1 MKRIVLSIV
10 GLTTIITVA
19 SQAQASNYHVK
30 QGDTLYTIA
39 KENGS
44 SVNELKHLNNLN
56 ETQLIPGQK
65 IKISS
70 DYYKATKDDT
80 VQSIAK
86 KFKITPF
93 EVRFWNRLSSNELT
107 IGKKLIVS
115 EDAYRKYKEKKRK
128 NHHVTPALSP
138 DSARILDEIDQ
149 KELKESINN
158 EEADIN
164 EGIDINEEI
173 VSNEIQ
179 VAVDDN
185 NSSESNAQNNETEYY
200 TQHNQSL
207 NDSSNFISEENN
219 LLLTED
225 NTQSNT
231 LPDKKTQKASLNMI
245 EGEVARIAHRIAEGK
260 SYVYGANS
268 NSAVDCSA
276 FAQQVLKALG
286 KSIPRTTNEQMAVGT
301 RVLQPQPGDLVF
313 FNNGSHVGVYIGNGQ
328 MVDALNP
335 KAGVGQRAV
344 NYISGT
350 ITGYYRY

>member
-56 ETQLIPGQK
+56 EAQLIPGQK

-70 DYYKATKDDT
+70 DYYKVTKDDT

-158 EEADIN
+158 EET
-164 EGIDINEEI
+164 DINEEI
-173 VSNEIQ
+173 DSNEIQ
-179 VAVDDN
+179 VSVDDN
-185 NSSESNAQNNETEYY
+185 NSSESNAQNIETEYY
-200 TQHNQSL
+200 TQHNPSL
-207 NDSSNFISEENN
+207 NDSSNIISEENN

-225 NTQSNT
+225 NIQLNT
-231 LPDKKTQKASLNMI
+231 LLDKKTQKSSLNMI
-245 EGEVARIAHRIAEGK
+245 EGEVAQIAHRIAEGK

-286 KSIPRTTNEQMAVGT
+286 KSIPRTTYEQMAVGT

>member
-44 SVNELKHLNNLN
+44 SVNELKYLNNLN

-70 DYYKATKDDT
+70 DYYKVTKDDT

-138 DSARILDEIDQ
+138 DSARILNEIDQ

-158 EEADIN
+158 EETY
-164 EGIDINEEI
+164 INEEI
-173 VSNEIQ
+173 DSNEIQ

-185 NSSESNAQNNETEYY
+185 NSSESNAQNTETEYY
-200 TQHNQSL
+200 TQNNPSL

-231 LPDKKTQKASLNMI
+231 LLDKKTQKASLNMI
-245 EGEVARIAHRIAEGK
+245 EGEVAQIAHRIAEGK

-286 KSIPRTTNEQMAVGT
+286 KSIPRTTYEQMAVGT

>member
-1 MKRIVLSIV
+1 MKRLVLSIV

-19 SQAQASNYHVK
+19 SQAQATNYHVK

-39 KENGS
+39 KENGT
-44 SVNELKHLNNLN
+44 SVYELKLLNNLN
-56 ETQLIPGQK
+56 ETQLTPGQK

-70 DYYKATKDDT
+70 DYYKVTRDDT

-115 EDAYRKYKEKKRK
+115 EDAYRKYKVKKRK

-138 DSARILDEIDQ
+138 DSARLLDEIDQ
-149 KELKESINN
+149 KDLKESINN
-158 EEADIN
+158 EET
-164 EGIDINEEI
+164 DINEEMD
-173 VSNEIQ
+173 SNDIQ
-179 VAVDDN
+179 VTVDEN
-185 NSSESNAQNNETEYY
+185 YSSESDAQNIDAEYY
-200 TQHNQSL
+200 TQNSQSL
-207 NDSSNFISEENN
+207 NESSNVISEEN
-219 LLLTED
+219 
-225 NTQSNT
+225 TQSNS
-231 LPDKKTQKASLNMI
+231 LLDKSTQKKPFNTI
-245 EGEVARIAHRIAEGK
+245 EGDVARIAHRIAEGK

-286 KSIPRTTNEQMAVGT
+286 KSIPRTTYEQMAVGT

-344 NYISGT
+344 DYISGT

>member
-1 MKRIVLSIV
+1 MKRIVLSII

-70 DYYKATKDDT
+70 DYYKVIKDDT

-86 KFKITPF
+86 NFKITPF

-149 KELKESINN
+149 KELKESITN
-158 EEADIN
+158 EET
-164 EGIDINEEI
+164 DINEEMD
-173 VSNEIQ
+173 STDIQ
-179 VAVDDN
+179 VTVDEN
-185 NSSESNAQNNETEYY
+185 YSSVSDAQNIDAEYY
-200 TQHNQSL
+200 TQNSQSL
-207 NDSSNFISEENN
+207 NESSNAISDE
-219 LLLTED
+219 

-231 LPDKKTQKASLNMI
+231 LVDKSTQKKPFNMI
-245 EGEVARIAHRIAEGK
+245 EGDVARIAHRIAEGK

-286 KSIPRTTNEQMAVGT
+286 KSIPRTTYEQMAVGT

>member
-1 MKRIVLSIV
+1 MKRLVLSIV

-19 SQAQASNYHVK
+19 SQAQATNYHVK

-39 KENGS
+39 KENGT
-44 SVNELKHLNNLN
+44 SVYELKLLNNLN
-56 ETQLIPGQK
+56 ETQLTPGQK

-70 DYYKATKDDT
+70 DYYKVTKDDT

-86 KFKITPF
+86 KFNITPF

-138 DSARILDEIDQ
+138 DSARILDEIER
-149 KELKESINN
+149 KEINESLNN
-158 EEADIN
+158 EEADF
-164 EGIDINEEI
+164 NEEMD
-173 VSNEIQ
+173 SNDIQ
-179 VAVDDN
+179 VTVDED
-185 NSSESNAQNNETEYY
+185 NSSESDAQNIDAEYY
-200 TQHNQSL
+200 TQNSQSL
-207 NDSSNFISEENN
+207 NESSNIISEENN
-219 LLLTED
+219 LLITEE

-231 LPDKKTQKASLNMI
+231 LLDKTTQEVPLKTI
-245 EGEVARIAHRIAEGK
+245 EGDVARIAHHIAEGK
-260 SYVYGANS
+260 SYVYGANN

-286 KSIPRTTNEQMAVGT
+286 KSIPRTTYEQMAVGT

-344 NYISGT
+344 DYISGT

>member
-1 MKRIVLSIV
+1 MKRLVLSIV

-39 KENGS
+39 KENGT
-44 SVNELKHLNNLN
+44 SVYELKLLNNLN
-56 ETQLIPGQK
+56 ETQLTPGQK

-70 DYYKATKDDT
+70 DYYKVTKDDT

-138 DSARILDEIDQ
+138 DSARILNEIDQ

-158 EEADIN
+158 EET
-164 EGIDINEEI
+164 DINEEMD
-173 VSNEIQ
+173 SNDIQ
-179 VAVDDN
+179 VTVDEN
-185 NSSESNAQNNETEYY
+185 YSSESDAQNIDAEYY
-200 TQHNQSL
+200 TQNSQSL
-207 NDSSNFISEENN
+207 NESSNAISEE
-219 LLLTED
+219 

-231 LPDKKTQKASLNMI
+231 LVDKSTQKKTFNMI
-245 EGEVARIAHRIAEGK
+245 EGDVARIAHRIAEGK

-268 NSAVDCSA
+268 NNAVDCSA

-286 KSIPRTTNEQMAVGT
+286 KSIPRTTYEQMAVGT

-313 FNNGSHVGVYIGNGQ
+313 FNYGSHVGVYIGNGQ

-350 ITGYYRY
+350 ITGYFRY

>member
-1 MKRIVLSIV
+1 MKRLVLSIV
-10 GLTTIITVA
+10 GLTTIITLA
-19 SQAQASNYHVK
+19 SQAQATNYHVK

-39 KENGS
+39 KENGT
-44 SVNELKHLNNLN
+44 SVYELKLLNNLN
-56 ETQLIPGQK
+56 ETQLTPGQK

-70 DYYKATKDDT
+70 DYYKVTKDDT

-138 DSARILDEIDQ
+138 DSARILDEIER
-149 KELKESINN
+149 KEINESLNN
-158 EEADIN
+158 EEADF
-164 EGIDINEEI
+164 NEEMD
-173 VSNEIQ
+173 SNDIQ
-179 VAVDDN
+179 VTVDDD
-185 NSSESNAQNNETEYY
+185 NSSESDAQNIDAEYY
-200 TQHNQSL
+200 TQNSQSL
-207 NDSSNFISEENN
+207 NESSNVISEENN
-219 LLLTED
+219 LLITEE
-225 NTQSNT
+225 NTQSNSLLDKST
-231 LPDKKTQKASLNMI
+231 QKKTFNMI
-245 EGEVARIAHRIAEGK
+245 EGDVARIAHRIAEGK

-286 KSIPRTTNEQMAVGT
+286 KSIPRTTYEQMAVGT

-344 NYISGT
+344 DYISGT